1 MSSVFIR
8 HSVTGGALSLKNY
21 LCSPMCPMKH
31 RYTTPSDATITIASG
46 YPHLEALKY
55 IIFGLV
61 DELMPLDEAYGNV
74 WPKNGELVP
83 LFFVCALFIVQFYVL
98 LCGILLGVIGE
109 YLKLYC
115 DIVTAT

>member
-8 HSVTGGALSLKNY
+8 HSLTGGALSLKNY

-31 RYTTPSDATITIASG
+31 RYTTPSDATITIAFEN
-46 YPHLEALKY
+46 PHLEALKY
-55 IIFGLV
+55 SIFGLI

-74 WPKNGELVP
+74 RPINGELLP
-83 LFFVCALFIVQFYVL
+83 FFFVGALFIVRFYVL

-109 YLKLYC
+109 HLKLYC